1 MVSSSASTCRS
12 DAGASDVR
20 TSGSPEVRKSGR
32 IRCETVDGTS
42 ALTEVRGGDPLK
54 LIPVR
59 GRGPAC
65 TVCVATYGGG
75 FLAGDRVDLD
85 VGVGPGAALVLSTQ
99 AHTKVYRSDGAWSEN
114 RLSVT
119 VADGGLLA
127 LLPDPLTPY
136 ATARFR
142 QVQDVDLNADAGLI
156 LLDWMT
162 SGRQARGEHWAF
174 DQVDLRSR
182 IRIGGR
188 LRCQEALTLRG
199 PDGGDPRWPC
209 FGSILVAGPGTTILR
224 QDLASACRDLVITAA
239 DLRVAASIHTDLLV
253 LRFAAAASE
262 NLVAWLRPR
271 LTSLHDR
278 LGGDPWHGRH

>member
-1 MVSSSASTCRS
+1 MVSSSASTSRS
-12 DAGASDVR
+12 DAGASDGR
-20 TSGSPEVRKSGR
+20 KSGDPEVRKSGL
-32 IRCETVDGTS
+32 IRCERVDGAS
-42 ALTEVRGGDPLK
+42 GLTAVHGGDPLK

-75 FLAGDRVDLD
+75 FLAGDHVDLD
-85 VGVGPGAALVLSTQ
+85 VEVGPGAALLLSTQ
-99 AHTKVYRSDGAWSEN
+99 AHTKIYRSDGTWAEN
-114 RLSVT
+114 RLSAQ
-119 VADGGLLA
+119 VAEGGLLA

-142 QVQDVDLNADAGLI
+142 QNQDFDLATDADLI
-156 LLDWMT
+156 VLDWMT

-182 IRIGGR
+182 IRIGR
-188 LRCQEALTLRG
+188 HLRCHEALTLCG
-199 PDGGDPRWPC
+199 ADGGDPRWPC
-209 FGSILVAGPGTTILR
+209 FGSILVAGPGTAGLR
-224 QDLASACRDLVITAA
+224 EDLVAACRDLAITATS
-239 DLRVAASIHTDLLV
+239 LRVAASAHADLLV

-262 NLVAWLRPR
+262 NLIAWLRPR
-271 LTSLHDR
+271 LASLHPR